1 MEGSF
6 CIFFSLLLIEKMESK
21 SEVPVRAKL
30 SKAGRMSVKLVASAA
45 NCSSADGS
53 AKRRCVVFV

>member
-21 SEVPVRAKL
+21 SEIPVRAKL
-30 SKAGRMSVKLVASAA
+30 SKAGRTSVKLVASAA
-45 NCSSADGS
+45 NCSSVDG
-53 AKRRCVVFV
+53 

>member
-30 SKAGRMSVKLVASAA
+30 SKAGRTSVKLVASAA
-45 NCSSADGS
+45 NCSSVDGS